1 MAIQMRRGAYAQ
13 FDPSKMKAGEWAV
26 STDSDTKK
34 QQIWMC
40 FAPGIVKRMG
50 TVEDFN
56 IEIQRLIQDYLD
68 SIAESVEKAQE
79 SAKLATSKAQESST
93 SATNA
98 KASETKAK
106 EYEESAH
113 STITTI
119 NEAAEATRLNKEA
132 AARSEANAKASE
144 NQALSYKNSASASE
158 QASKTSETN
167 AKTYADNAS
176 ASATSASTSA
186 SEASKS
192 KTSSSASASQAKTS
206 ETNAK
211 TSETNS
217 AKSESEA
224 RKYAE
229 QAKEISESLSG
240 ALRPLGTINFANLPS
255 TADASSGDMYNIT
268 DQFTTNDD
276 FKEGAGNIIPAGS
289 NVYLTID
296 RYWDVLAGTPV
307 TGVKGNSESSYRRG
321 NVNITP
327 ANIGALSTTGEASN
341 TTVKFAESTSRTK
354 PTTGEKIS
362 SIVGKIVKFLS
373 DLKTVAF
380 TGSYNDLS
388 NKPLSLPANGGNAST
403 VNGHTVNA
411 DVPSGAKF
419 TDTHVTVADNLTS
432 TSTTSALSANQGRI
446 LKNGLDEVNQS
457 LENLNSESAN
467 TNNTL
472 ELLKS
477 HDTIIISD
485 SYGVSSAVGK
495 NTWVEAL
502 KNAIVNKYNSTVYT
516 STHGSRGFVPNNI
529 VPESF
534 LDSLKEFDALSD
546 TQKNKIKYIIVCGG
560 ANDGKITADKI
571 ISNMEI
577 FMNYVKANYPNA
589 TCYVG
594 MIAYTNFAH
603 DIYYNALPAY
613 KSISKLGGVYLN
625 GSENI
630 LRYNMLLTDK
640 VHPNNTGCGELS
652 RYLINAFFTGSCDV
666 NRVNTDITITPSGI
680 CTEIKNLGEVREIQ
694 NGGMETLKI
703 VSDNYNTQ
711 IEFIVN
717 KSTFNKL
724 DVLEIGRVSG
734 LMTLSSTTAHGMFV
748 TKCFF
753 RGGVN
758 NYPING
764 TTMMCSLWVKDD
776 ILYFKPFGIATERSF
791 WGDAITDV
799 KSIIIN
805 DITLRVGDSYFYS

>member
-50 TVEDFN
+50 TVEDFDV
-56 IEIQRLIQDYLD
+56 EIQRLIQDYLD
-68 SIAESVEKAQE
+68 GMAESVEKAQE
-79 SAKLATSKAQESST
+79 S
-93 SATNA
+93 
-98 KASETKAK
+98 
-106 EYEESAH
+106 
-113 STITTI
+113 
-119 NEAAEATRLNKEA
+119 AEATRLNKEA

-158 QASKTSETN
+158 
-167 AKTYADNAS
+167 
-176 ASATSASTSA
+176 
-186 SEASKS
+186 
-192 KTSSSASASQAKTS
+192 
-206 ETNAK
+206 
-211 TSETNS
+211 TNS

-224 RKYAE
+224 QKYAE

-341 TTVKFAESTSRTK
+341 TTVKFTESTSRTK

-432 TSTTSALSANQGRI
+432 TSTTNALSANQGRI

-457 LENLNSESAN
+457 LAWIALPVNKNFIYNISEAYHEIWISFRIQY
-467 TNNTL
+467 TL
-472 ELLKS
+472 EAARPYIARDLY
-477 HDTIIISD
+477 ISTGERQGVVRIYTD
-485 SYGVSSAVGK
+485 SYYFDEGNRV
-495 NTWVEAL
+495 TWGIQYDPINR
-502 KNAIVNKYNSTVYT
+502 KIS
-516 STHGSRGFVPNNI
+516 
-529 VPESF
+529 VPENWINAYYNGV
-534 LDSLKEFDALSD
+534 EFSP
-546 TQKNKIKYIIVCGG
+546 
-560 ANDGKITADKI
+560 DKI
-571 ISNMEI
+571 LH
-577 FMNYVKANYPNA
+577 V
-589 TCYVG
+589 
-594 MIAYTNFAH
+594 
-603 DIYYNALPAY
+603 
-613 KSISKLGGVYLN
+613 
-625 GSENI
+625 
-630 LRYNMLLTDK
+630 
-640 VHPNNTGCGELS
+640 
-652 RYLINAFFTGSCDV
+652 
-666 NRVNTDITITPSGI
+666 RV
-680 CTEIKNLGEVREIQ
+680 R
-694 NGGMETLKI
+694 
-703 VSDNYNTQ
+703 
-711 IEFIVN
+711 
-717 KSTFNKL
+717 
-724 DVLEIGRVSG
+724 
-734 LMTLSSTTAHGMFV
+734 
-748 TKCFF
+748 
-753 RGGVN
+753 
-758 NYPING
+758 
-764 TTMMCSLWVKDD
+764 
-776 ILYFKPFGIATERSF
+776 
-791 WGDAITDV
+791 
-799 KSIIIN
+799 
-805 DITLRVGDSYFYS
+805 